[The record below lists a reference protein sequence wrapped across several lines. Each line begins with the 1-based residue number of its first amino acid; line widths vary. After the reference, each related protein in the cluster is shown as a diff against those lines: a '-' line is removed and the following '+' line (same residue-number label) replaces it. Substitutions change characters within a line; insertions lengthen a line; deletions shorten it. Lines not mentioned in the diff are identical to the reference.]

1 MLIPIDVGAAIES
14 KPVPSGKYNLQV
26 TDAQEAKSQK
36 GKPQFVVN
44 LAIEGHDDAP
54 QVTHYISLP
63 GDGDEPKSVKFKVLM
78 LKRFLVQFGLPV
90 PAQID
95 TEKMAMGMVGAKA
108 KATLGL
114 SEPTDDGRV
123 YNRVQV
129 DYLPDESGGSKQ
141 GVPPPPKR

>member
-1 MLIPIDVGAAIES
+1 MLIPIDVGAAVES
-14 KPVPSGKYNLQV
+14 KPVPAGKYNLQI

-54 QVTHYISLP
+54 QCTHYISLP
-63 GDGDEPKSVKFKVLM
+63 GDGDEPKTVKFKVLM

-90 PAQID
+90 PTSID
-95 TEKMAMGMVGAKA
+95 TEKMAMSMVGAKA

-123 YNRVQV
+123 YNRLQV
-129 DYLPDESGGSKQ
+129 DYLPDEGGAGKQ